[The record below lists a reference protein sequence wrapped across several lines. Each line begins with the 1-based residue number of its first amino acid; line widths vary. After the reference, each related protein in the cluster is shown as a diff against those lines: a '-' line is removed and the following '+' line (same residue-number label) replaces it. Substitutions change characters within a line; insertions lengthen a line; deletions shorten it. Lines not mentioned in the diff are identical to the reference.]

1 MQNRFMYMKE
11 RIVDISIAENRT
23 IREILGKIDKGALG
37 IALLMEPETRV
48 FKGVVTDGDVRR
60 ALLEGLDLDVPVSKI
75 SRPKTITASIN
86 MSTEEISELFGEA
99 VRVIPLLDSS
109 NRVVDL
115 AFFDTRVYLPIS
127 EPNLGEIE
135 LKYVSECI
143 LTGWVSS
150 AGKYVT
156 RFEQMFSD
164 FCGTQFGISTSS
176 GTTALHLAMVALGI
190 GPGDEVIV
198 PSFTFI
204 STANAVAFTGATP
217 IFIDSEMATWNMDS
231 DAIESA
237 ITNKTKA
244 IIPVHIYGHPADMSP
259 MIEIADKHNIAVVE
273 DAAEAHGA
281 LYKGNKAGSL
291 GNMGIF
297 SFYGNK
303 TITTGEGGMVVTDN
317 KEMADKIRILRDH
330 GMDPEKRYC
339 HSVLGYNYRMTNIQ
353 AALGV
358 AQMERIDHIVGRKC
372 SNAALYGSELRGI
385 PGITLPPNAEWAKNI
400 YWLYSILVDE
410 KEFGMSAV
418 ELGKRLKI
426 KSIETRPLFP
436 PIHQQPIY
444 DTKQNLPVCEKLS
457 KTGLSLPSSV
467 NINKDEINRIAW
479 EIKNIQKKK

>member
-1 MQNRFMYMKE
+1 MQNRFTYMKE
-11 RIVDISIAENRT
+11 RIVDISVPENMS
-23 IREILGKIDKGALG
+23 IREVLKKIDKGALG
-37 IALLMEPETRV
+37 IALLVESKTSI

-60 ALLEGLDLDVPVSKI
+60 ALLKDLNLDSPALKI
-75 SRPKTITASIN
+75 LRPKTITASID
-86 MSTEEISELFGEA
+86 MSVEEISELFGEA
-99 VRVIPLLDSS
+99 VRVIPLLDSD

-127 EPNLGEIE
+127 EPNFGEKE

-156 RFEQMFSD
+156 QFEQMFSR
-164 FCGTQFGISTSS
+164 FCSTKYGISSSS
-176 GTTALHLAMVALGI
+176 GTTALHLALVALGI
-190 GPGDEVIV
+190 GPDDEVIV

-217 IFIDSEMATWNMDS
+217 IFIDSEIATWNMNPS
-231 DAIESA
+231 EIEAA
-237 ITNKTKA
+237 ITEKTKA
-244 IIPVHIYGHPADMSP
+244 IIPVHIYGHPADMSY
-259 MIEIADKHNIAVVE
+259 ITDIADKYNLAVIE
-273 DAAEAHGA
+273 DAAEAHGT
-281 LYKGNKAGSL
+281 LYKGKKAGSI
-291 GNMGIF
+291 GDIGIF

-317 KEMADKIRILRDH
+317 KELADKIRIFRDH
-330 GMDPEKRYC
+330 GMDTEKRYH

-358 AQMERIDHIVGRKC
+358 AQMERINHIVEQKC
-372 SNAALYGSELRGI
+372 SNAELYGKELGSI

-400 YWLYSILVDE
+400 YWLYSILIE
-410 KEFGMSAV
+410 KKKFGMSAV

-444 DTKQNLPVCEKLS
+444 NTKQHLPVCEKLS
-457 KTGLSLPSSV
+457 KIGLSLPSSA
-467 NINKDEINRIAW
+467 NINKDEINRVAW
-479 EIKNIQKKK
+479 EIKKIQKNR